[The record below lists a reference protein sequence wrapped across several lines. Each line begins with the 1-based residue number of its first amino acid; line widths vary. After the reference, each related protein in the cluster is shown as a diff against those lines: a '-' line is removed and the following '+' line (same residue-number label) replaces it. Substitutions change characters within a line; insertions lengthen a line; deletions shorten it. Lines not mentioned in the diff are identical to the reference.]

1 MPYSKTTFHDYDI
14 ICSWDVLAIEEIKR
28 KENSAVCEEFQNQL
42 WQKPQGWCQ
51 THLLWEDGHPH
62 LSSNKSGDL
71 ERLSNLMR
79 NLSQNKQFE
88 AFIFIREQWY
98 SRIVEKV
105 DENSV
110 CQEKEYYMSH
120 KTVARDTAG
129 ELGVLPWRTSY
140 GIFLKDSGSGLY
152 YSVEISRKLSYKSE
166 QGKLKETHLG
176 SLGWKLDS
184 KKIYRFQDLLCW
196 FLASHNLSLF

>member
-1 MPYSKTTFHDYDI
+1 
-14 ICSWDVLAIEEIKR
+14 
-28 KENSAVCEEFQNQL
+28 
-42 WQKPQGWCQ
+42 
-51 THLLWEDGHPH
+51 
-62 LSSNKSGDL
+62 
-71 ERLSNLMR
+71 
-79 NLSQNKQFE
+79 
-88 AFIFIREQWY
+88 
-98 SRIVEKV
+98 
-105 DENSV
+105 
-110 CQEKEYYMSH
+110 MSH

-184 KKIYRFQDLLCW
+184 KKIYRFKIYYVGFWL
-196 FLASHNLSLF
+196 HTISLYFRKQH

>member
-1 MPYSKTTFHDYDI
+1 MRGISKPVVAETTG
-14 ICSWDVLAIEEIKR
+14 V
-28 KENSAVCEEFQNQL
+28 
-42 WQKPQGWCQ
+42 
-51 THLLWEDGHPH
+51 DGHPH
-62 LSSNKSGDL
+62 LSSNKSGGL

-98 SRIVEKV
+98 SRKVEKV

-110 CQEKEYYMSH
+110 CQEKEFYMSH
-120 KTVARDTAG
+120 KTVARHTAG

-166 QGKLKETHLG
+166 QGKLKEMHLG

-196 FLASHNLSLF
+196 FLASHNLPLL